1 MRLLYH
7 KQVDI
12 KNENENLTVGIY
24 LQIKVE
30 LNSGNSKQ
38 KICQLKSVS
47 IWNQIIL
54 MVLYMH
60 RF

>member
-38 KICQLKSVS
+38 
-47 IWNQIIL
+47 
-54 MVLYMH
+54 
-60 RF
+60 